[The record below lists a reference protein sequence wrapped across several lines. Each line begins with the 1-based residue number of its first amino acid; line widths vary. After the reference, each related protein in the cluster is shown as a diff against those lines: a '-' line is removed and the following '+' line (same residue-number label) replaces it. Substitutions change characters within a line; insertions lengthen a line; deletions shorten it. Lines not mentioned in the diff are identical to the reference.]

1 MKSVKRLLIATAL
14 LVSGSAT
21 AASIVN
27 GSFEANSVSNGTW
40 NIFYNGTV
48 PGWSSGP
55 TPDNGI
61 EIRNNVAGQAYDG
74 VNFVELD
81 TTRNSVAY
89 QGISTTAG
97 EIYDLS
103 FAYSTRPGVTTPAF
117 PADTNNLSVFWNGTS
132 LGTFGGINPSSTT
145 NNWIIY
151 SVQVVGTG
159 GLDQLRF
166 AATGTSDSYGGS
178 LDAVTLTTA
187 VPEPEVYAMMG
198 LGLGL
203 LGWVGRRRKLAA

>member
-1 MKSVKRLLIATAL
+1 MKNLKCLLL
-14 LVSGSAT
+14 LAAFFASGSAS
-21 AASIVN
+21 AASIIN
-27 GSFEANSVSNGTW
+27 GSFEDNIVANGTW

-48 PGWSSGP
+48 NGWSSGP
-55 TPDNGI
+55 TPDYGI

-89 QGISTTAG
+89 QGIATTAG
-97 EIYDLS
+97 EVYNLS

-117 PADTNNLSVFWNGTS
+117 PADTNNLSVFWNGAS
-132 LGTFGGINPSSTT
+132 LGTFGGINASSTT

-203 LGWVGRRRKLAA
+203 LGWVSRRKKMAA